1 MSKWTTFMQTWIFE
15 ERVMLRAYQDWL
27 KLVNDLIKMLRVY
40 RDWIKFS
47 SQQALEV
54 LTHVEFLAS
63 TLYSSA
69 FNTWANL
76 LRSLCFALL

>member
-1 MSKWTTFMQTWIFE
+1 
-15 ERVMLRAYQDWL
+15 
-27 KLVNDLIKMLRVY
+27 MLRVC
-40 RDWIKFS
+40 RNWIEFS

-54 LTHVEFLAS
+54 LTHVESLAS

-69 FNTWANL
+69 FDTQANL

>member
-1 MSKWTTFMQTWIFE
+1 
-15 ERVMLRAYQDWL
+15 MLQ
-27 KLVNDLIKMLRVY
+27 VC
-40 RDWIKFS
+40 RDWIEFS

-54 LTHVEFLAS
+54 LAHVESLAS

-69 FNTWANL
+69 FDTRANL